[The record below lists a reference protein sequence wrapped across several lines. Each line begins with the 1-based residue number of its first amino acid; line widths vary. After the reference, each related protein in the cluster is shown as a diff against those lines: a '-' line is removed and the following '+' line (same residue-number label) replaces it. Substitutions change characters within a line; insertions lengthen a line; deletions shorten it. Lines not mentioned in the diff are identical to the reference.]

1 MAPRT
6 TGSAEAKMETDLVSA
21 SEIEAWAK
29 REHERRRLWLEGP
42 SEDEKQ
48 EWAQLQ
54 RRRRRRE
61 ASETEGGH
69 DEDGIE
75 EGRRLADRW
84 ERDVALAL
92 AGVASRLVDSPYRLL
107 GNLVREG
114 RDWEDKHRESR
125 RRRPRVWM
133 EDEE

>member
-6 TGSAEAKMETDLVSA
+6 TNSPDARIETELVSA

-42 SEDEKQ
+42 SEEEKQ
-48 EWAQLQ
+48 EWADLQ
-54 RRRRRRE
+54 RRRRRRR
-61 ASETEGGH
+61 ASELES
-69 DEDGIE
+69 DYDDDGIE
-75 EGRRLADRW
+75 EGRRVADRW

-114 RDWEDKHRESR
+114 REWEDKHRESR

-133 EDEE
+133 EDED

>member
-6 TGSAEAKMETDLVSA
+6 TNSPDARIETDLVSA

-42 SEDEKQ
+42 SEEEKQ
-48 EWAQLQ
+48 EWADLQ
-54 RRRRRRE
+54 RRRRRRK
-61 ASETEGGH
+61 ASEPES
-69 DEDGIE
+69 DYDDDGIE
-75 EGRRLADRW
+75 EGRRVADRW

-114 RDWEDKHRESR
+114 REWEDKHRESR

-133 EDEE
+133 EDED